1 MIKLC
6 NYIYRYVSSNYT
18 TMIKITNIEIGNY
31 RSCINT
37 KFKIKE
43 NLTAIIG
50 ANGAGKSN
58 ILNSILLLSGRM
70 RGSRTYGRNRKLDD
84 STSHSTLTFDLE
96 IDESKFKLKADIH
109 FETDERNSDE
119 IYFYK
124 IQFKKNQKGERY
136 MQIEDG
142 LIEYAQ
148 EHYYY
153 RLRSKSE
160 SFLEH
165 LPKQFQTTFYTNFFK
180 CFFFIQKASYYS
192 ATQFS
197 DPSNCPV
204 SIELE
209 GNRRSPHY
217 RLNRQHD
224 KFIYDLYQTYKQD
237 PKSFSR
243 FLNTINKNGIGLIS
257 DIEFYEYDLPNTTFE
272 VKTGGKIKQ
281 IDKEKQ
287 IIVPSFKIDKTTLT
301 PNQLSEGTFKTIALI
316 YYILNDNSN
325 LLLIE
330 EPEVCVH
337 HGLLNSI
344 LELIQIKAS
353 EKQIIISTHSDFVL
367 DKLLPENVV
376 LVLKD
381 EVGTKALGLNQYLS
395 KDDYNGLRNYLNEVG
410 NLGEFWK
417 EGGFDL

>member
-1 MIKLC
+1 
-6 NYIYRYVSSNYT
+6 
-18 TMIKITNIEIGNY
+18 MIKINNIDIENY

-58 ILNSILLLSGRM
+58 ILNSILLLSGRI
-70 RGSRTYGRNRKLDD
+70 RGSRIYRNRKMDDAIAHSTIVYEMSLDD
-84 STSHSTLTFDLE
+84 V
-96 IDESKFKLKADIH
+96 KYKLKAEIY

-119 IYFYK
+119 VYFHK
-124 IQFKKNQKGERY
+124 IQFKEDKKGIRFKH
-136 MQIEDG
+136 IDNG
-142 LIEYAQ
+142 IIEYAT
-148 EHYYY
+148 ELFSFRY
-153 RLRSKSE
+153 KE
-160 SFLEH
+160 SNEFFGN
-165 LPKQFQTTFYTNFFK
+165 LPKEFQSKFYSDFFK
-180 CFFFIQKASYYS
+180 CFLFIKKASYYS

-209 GNRRSPHY
+209 GNKRTSRFRISRY
-217 RLNRQHD
+217 HD
-224 KFIYDLYQTYKQD
+224 KFIYDLFQTYDQD
-237 PKSFSR
+237 PNSFNQY
-243 FLNTINKNGIGLIS
+243 LNTINDNGIGLVS
-257 DIEFYEYDLPNTTFE
+257 NIEFYKYDLPNTTFE

-316 YYILNDNSN
+316 YYILNDTSK

-344 LELIQIKAS
+344 LELIKIKSA

-376 LVLKD
+376 LIKKD
-381 EVGTKALGLNQYLS
+381 NEIGTVSLGLNQYLS
-395 KDDYNGLRNYLNEVG
+395 KDDYNGLRSYLNDVG

-417 EGGFDL
+417 EGGLDND

>member
-1 MIKLC
+1 
-6 NYIYRYVSSNYT
+6 
-18 TMIKITNIEIGNY
+18 MIKITNLEIENY

-58 ILNSILLLSGRM
+58 ILNSILLLSGRV
-70 RGSRTYGRNRKLDD
+70 RGSRIYEHNRNMDE
-84 STSHSTLTFDLE
+84 STIHSTLTFDIE
-96 IDESKFKLKADIH
+96 VDESKYILKSDIY

-119 IYFYK
+119 VYYYRL
-124 IQFKKNQKGERY
+124 QFKKNLKGERFKL
-136 MQIEDG
+136 IDND
-142 LIEYAQ
+142 LIEFAQ
-148 EHYYY
+148 EYFYFKFQK
-153 RLRSKSE
+153 RPE
-160 SFLEH
+160 TFIEQI
-165 LPKQFQTTFYTNFFK
+165 PKEFQTPFYTNFFK
-180 CFFFIQKASYYS
+180 CFFFIKKASYYS

-209 GNRRSPHY
+209 GNNRRSPHF
-217 RLNRQHD
+217 RANKHHD
-224 KFIYDLYQTYKQD
+224 RFIYDLYQTYKQD
-237 PKSFSR
+237 LKSFSQY
-243 FLNTINKNGIGLIS
+243 LNTINENGIGLIS
-257 DIEFYEYDLPNTTFE
+257 DIAFYEYDLPNTTFE

-281 IDKEKQ
+281 IDKEKK

-316 YYILNDNSN
+316 YYILNDNTN

-344 LELIQIKAS
+344 LELIQMKAS

-376 LVLKD
+376 LILKD
-381 EVGTKALGLNQYLS
+381 EVGTQALGLNQYLS
-395 KDDYNGLRNYLNEVG
+395 KDDYTGLRNYLNEVG

-417 EGGFDL
+417 EGGFDFE